1 MVRNDSKLK
10 SSIKTQTEYE
20 DALKDK
26 KFVQETI
33 NLAKNKVLR
42 LSKEI
47 AEEWGYINNYEIIL
61 KDLDTLISRWEIEE
75 KLKSKGVV

>member
-1 MVRNDSKLK
+1 MVSKSSKLK
-10 SSIKTQTEYE
+10 PIKTQIEYE

-26 KFVQETI
+26 KFAQETI
-33 NLAKNKVLR
+33 NIAKSKILR

-61 KDLDTLISRWEIEE
+61 KDLDTQILRWEIEE
-75 KLKSKGVV
+75 KLKK